1 MTFEQFQET
10 RRYTDNLGE
19 DVDDPSLGSTTPGIT
34 YLHNLLYIEAVTD
47 RWSTRAQQEGR
58 YYLCIENDEWISHDL
73 EALERRLYDYAESNG
88 LIEERDAP
96 SVVLN

>member
-1 MTFEQFQET
+1 MTFEQFQDT

-19 DVDDPSLGSTTPGIT
+19 DVGNPSLGSTTPGIT

-58 YYLCIENDEWISHDL
+58 YYLCIESEEWISHDL
-73 EALERRLYDYAESNG
+73 EALERHLYEYAVKYE
-88 LIEERDAP
+88 LIEKRDAP
-96 SVVLN
+96 RVAVN